1 MSDKQCV
8 KKLVAR
14 CSLLVNMNILGII
27 GYPIGHTLSPLMH
40 NTAIKELGLDY
51 IYLSFE
57 VKKENIA
64 LAIGGLKGLGIG
76 GINVTIPHK
85 ESVIPYLDILDDS
98 AKLISAVNTI
108 KLEDGRLKG
117 FNTDGLGFLKSLKID
132 AQEEAKGKNIIILGA
147 GGAARAIA
155 IQMALEEAKSI
166 TIANRTAERGM
177 ELAGYINSRG
187 KGQRAKDI
195 NAISLDDSKLVEYF
209 READIII
216 NTTSVGMKDNDTPL
230 FPYNYISD
238 RHLVCDIVYKP
249 IETKL
254 LKEASVRGAR
264 ILNGLGMLIYQGSLS
279 FKIWTGHEMPV
290 EIVRKVLIDELGK
303 TKMKHN

>member
-1 MSDKQCV
+1 MTE
-8 KKLVAR
+8 
-14 CSLLVNMNILGII
+14 ILGII
-27 GYPIGHTLSPLMH
+27 GYPISHTLSPLMH

-51 IYLSFE
+51 IYLPFE

-85 ESVIPYLDILDDS
+85 ESVIPYLDTLDDS
-98 AKLISAVNTI
+98 AGLIGAVNTI
-108 KLEDGRLKG
+108 KLEDGSLKG
-117 FNTDGLGFLKSLKID
+117 YNTDGLGFLKSLKTD
-132 AQEEAKGKNIIILGA
+132 AQEEAKEKNIIIMGA

-166 TIANRTAERGM
+166 TIANRTVERGM
-177 ELAGYINSRG
+177 ELAEHIN
-187 KGQRAKDI
+187 AKCKVK
-195 NAISLDDSKLVEYF
+195 AISLNDSSLIEYF
-209 READIII
+209 RRADIII
-216 NTTSVGMKDNDTPL
+216 NTTSVGMKDSDTPL
-230 FPYNYISD
+230 FPYDYISD

-254 LKEASVRGAR
+254 LKEASARGAKF
-264 ILNGLGMLIYQGSLS
+264 LNGLGMLVYQGSLS

-290 EIVRKVLIDELGK
+290 EIVRKVLTEELNK
-303 TKMKHN
+303 